1 MKCKFQVLPRQ
12 YGKTFKLV
20 EMFKNI
26 VNEDKETVSF
36 ITPREVHAIEVKKRL
51 NLSPTSLNPCSVSHF
66 INKQTIF
73 GVKPKVYDKVLIDE
87 YLLMTE
93 VEQAQLYSLLKNT
106 PSTVHIM
113 TSAVK
118 LINKDLL
125 ELVRTLRKYEDIICT
140 TSFYN
145 LEQLEQAK
153 YLASNFLTDPKTE
166 IIAPYHDSRRIMTP
180 EQHEL
185 SMGKLYDIQ
194 EKSS

>member
-1 MKCKFQVLPRQ
+1 MKKCYFHVLPRQ
-12 YGKTFKLV
+12 YGKTTRLT

-26 VNEDKETVSF
+26 VNEDKETVVF
-36 ITPREVHAIEVKKRL
+36 ITAQEVHAREVKKRL

-113 TSAVK
+113 TSAVR
-118 LINKDLL
+118 LIDRNILD
-125 ELVRTLRKYEDIICT
+125 LVRTIVKYEDIIDT
-140 TSFYN
+140 VSFYDP
-145 LEQLEQAK
+145 EHIKMAE
-153 YLASNFLTDPKTE
+153 YFTSNFLSDPNTE
-166 IIAPYHDSRRIMTP
+166 IIAPYHDYRKIMNP
-180 EQHEL
+180 EQYDL
-185 SMGKLYDIQ
+185 SMGKFYGD
-194 EKSS
+194 

>member
-1 MKCKFQVLPRQ
+1 
-12 YGKTFKLV
+12 
-20 EMFKNI
+20 MFKNI
-26 VNEDKETVSF
+26 VNEDKETVVF
-36 ITPREVHAIEVKKRL
+36 ITAQEVHAREVKKRL

-106 PSTVHIM
+106 PSTVYIM

-125 ELVRTLRKYEDIICT
+125 ELVRTLRKYEDIVGT

-145 LEQLEQAK
+145 PEHLKQAK
-153 YLASNFLTDPKTE
+153 YLADNFLTDPKTE
-166 IIAPYHDSRRIMTP
+166 IIAPYHDYRRIMTP
-180 EQHEL
+180 EQYEL
-185 SMGKLYDIQ
+185 SIGKLYDIQ